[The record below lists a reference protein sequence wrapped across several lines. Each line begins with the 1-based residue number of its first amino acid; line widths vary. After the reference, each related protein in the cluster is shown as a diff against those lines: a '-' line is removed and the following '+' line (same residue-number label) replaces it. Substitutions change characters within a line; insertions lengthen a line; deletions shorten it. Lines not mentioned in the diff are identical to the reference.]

1 MSLASVFVGPGT
13 ILLDFEVPDTRGE
26 MAILWAL
33 VGVGALYLGF
43 AIVRIF
49 VERRDGVR
57 LGRWRDA
64 GIGLILVVGPLAV
77 MAGVAPW
84 TAAAGVWA
92 LPAIAF
98 LSDRRFFLPLSWA
111 GHEDDG
117 PLLRTPFLNITL
129 DPDTDMLD
137 GDVIQGRFEGRR
149 LSDLSP
155 DEVDALM
162 SEVASDPDSASI
174 LTGIFLQFREDARQ
188 GDDRAK
194 SGAGRGQRRRAGAGE
209 GRGRERR
216 GTTMDVEE
224 AYLVLGVAAG
234 VSETEILDA
243 HRRLMKLAH
252 PDKGGSDYLAS
263 KINEARDRLLDR

>member
-1 MSLASVFVGPGT
+1 MSFASVFVGPGT
-13 ILLDFEVPDTRGE
+13 ILLEFEAPDTRGE

-49 VERRDGVR
+49 VGWRDGMR

-64 GIGLILVVGPLAV
+64 GIGLILVAGPLAV

-92 LPAIAF
+92 LPAIALLF
-98 LSDRRFFLPLSWA
+98 DRRLFLPLSQVD
-111 GHEDDG
+111 HEDDG
-117 PLLRTPFLNITL
+117 PLLSTPFLNVTL

-162 SEVASDPDSASI
+162 SEVSSDPDSASI
-174 LTGIFLQFREDARQ
+174 LTGIFLQFREDIPS

-194 SGAGRGQRRRAGAGE
+194 PGAGRGRSRRAGAGKD
-209 GRGRERR
+209 RGGERR

-224 AYLVLGVAAG
+224 AYSVLGVAPG

-243 HRRLMKLAH
+243 HRRLMKLVH